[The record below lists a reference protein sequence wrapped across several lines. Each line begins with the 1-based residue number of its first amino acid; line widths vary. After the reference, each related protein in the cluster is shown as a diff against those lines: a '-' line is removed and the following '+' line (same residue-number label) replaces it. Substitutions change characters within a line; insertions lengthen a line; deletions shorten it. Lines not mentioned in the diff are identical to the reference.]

1 MKMLIGLL
9 LLPAVAHAGD
19 EDCKNAFEKGYAAG
33 KEIQELRTEVR
44 ELRAMVSKLV
54 ALLGDKAELANVQVP
69 PPPAETPEDKPEPA
83 ATKFGTV
90 TGKISFLDGSKAAY
104 VYVENVGGRA
114 VRGKKIDMTQKN
126 KQFAPR
132 HLVVQ
137 KGTEVSFPNQDAI
150 YHNVFA
156 QSPAANF
163 DLGIYRSGD
172 AAKSYIFTR
181 PGLVDIYCNMHSKMS
196 AEVLVVPN
204 HLYASVQPNGAFKLA
219 RVPEG
224 RRKVVAWGPGAEP
237 VSVWVEVSAKAPAEV
252 KLSLVPRKKGAHTNK
267 EGQPYGSYQ

>member
-1 MKMLIGLL
+1 MKLLIGML
-9 LLPAVAHAGD
+9 LLPIAAQAGD
-19 EDCKNAFEKGYAAG
+19 TDCKDAFEKGYVAG

-54 ALLGDKAELANVQVP
+54 ALLGDRPELADMQL
-69 PPPAETPEDKPEPA
+69 PAEKEQPTEKPQPKGPA
-83 ATKFGTV
+83 FGTV
-90 TGKISFLDGSKAAY
+90 TGKISFLEGSKTAY

-114 VRGKKIDMTQKN
+114 VRGRKAEITQKN

-137 KGTEVSFPNQDAI
+137 KGTEVEFPNQDSI

-156 QSPAANF
+156 KSPAASF
-163 DLGIYRSGD
+163 DLGIYRKGD
-172 AAKSYIFTR
+172 SAKSYIFTK
-181 PGLVDIYCNMHSKMS
+181 PGLIDIFCNQHSKMS

-204 HLYASVQPNGAFKLA
+204 HLYTTVSANGTFKLA

-224 RRKVVAWGPGAEP
+224 RRKIVAWGPGAEP
-237 VSVWVEVSAKAPAEV
+237 VSVWVEVSQDAPAEV
-252 KLSLVPRKKGAHTNK
+252 KLSLLPRQKGAHSNK